1 MTDTQTPEAV
11 LVDTPAEG
19 VARITLNRPDSLN
32 AFTFDMYE
40 ALIAAFEGLRDDP
53 DVRVIVL
60 TGAGRAFCAGH
71 DVRVGGKPAWVRPGL
86 GRIQAGK
93 YTMRVLGQIPVLMR
107 AMPQPI
113 ICAVNGTA
121 AGIGYALALASD
133 MTIAARSA
141 KFVNV
146 IHNAATGAELGMS
159 YLLPRAIGAQR
170 AAELLLTARAVQSDE
185 AERIGLVLR
194 AVDDAAL
201 MDEALALA
209 DAVAVNSPVG
219 IWLTKQSLWFNQ
231 GAGSLE
237 AAIEL
242 ENRAVLASQATEDAA
257 EKRASAVEKRRPKF
271 KHT

>member
-1 MTDTQTPEAV
+1 MTTETPRAV
-11 LVDTPAEG
+11 LVDMPSQG

-40 ALIAAFEGLRDDP
+40 ALIAAFESLRDDP

-71 DVRVGGKPAWVRPGL
+71 DVRAGGKPGWVRPGL

-107 AMPQPI
+107 SMPQPI
-113 ICAVNGTA
+113 ICALNGTT

-133 MTIAARSA
+133 LILAGRSA

-159 YLLPRAIGAQR
+159 YLLPRAIGTQR
-170 AAELLLTARAVQSDE
+170 AAELLLTARPVLADE

-201 MDEALALA
+201 MDEALKLA
-209 DAVAVNSPVG
+209 DAIAVNSPIG

-242 ENRAVLASQATEDAA
+242 ENRAVLASQATDDAV
-257 EKRASAVEKRRPKF
+257 EKRASAIEKRRPVF
-271 KHT
+271 KNT

>member
-1 MTDTQTPEAV
+1 MSADPPAPV
-11 LVDTPAEG
+11 LIDTPREG
-19 VARITLNRPDSLN
+19 VARITLNRPESLN

-40 ALIAAFEGLRDDP
+40 AFTAALDGLRDDP

-71 DVRVGGKPAWVRPGL
+71 DVRDGGQPGWVRPGL
-86 GRIQAGK
+86 GRIQRGK

-107 AMPQPI
+107 SMPQPI
-113 ICAVNGTA
+113 ICALNGAA

-133 MTIAARSA
+133 LILAGRSA

-146 IHNAATGAELGMS
+146 IHNAGTGAELGMS
-159 YLLPRAIGAQR
+159 YLLPRAIGTQR
-170 AAELLLTARAVQSDE
+170 AAELLLTARPVLADE

-194 AVDDAAL
+194 AVEDEAL
-201 MDEALALA
+201 MDEALKLA
-209 DAVAVNSPVG
+209 DSIAVNSPVG

-242 ENRAVLASQATEDAA
+242 ESRAVLASQATDDAA
-257 EKRASAVEKRRPKF
+257 EKRASAIEKRRPVF
-271 KHT
+271 KNT

>member
-1 MTDTQTPEAV
+1 MSAAEPII

-19 VARITLNRPDSLN
+19 VARITLNRPDALN
-32 AFTFDMYE
+32 SFTFDMYE
-40 ALIAAFEGLRDDP
+40 ALTEAFEGLRDDP
-53 DVRVIVL
+53 EVRVIIL

-71 DVRVGGKPAWVRPGL
+71 DVRAGSKPSWVKPGL
-86 GRIQAGK
+86 GKIQAGK
-93 YTMRVLGQIPVLMR
+93 YTMRLLGQIPILMR
-107 AMPQPI
+107 SMPQPI

-121 AGIGYALALASD
+121 AGIGYSLALASD
-133 MTIAARSA
+133 MALAARSA

-159 YLLPRAIGAQR
+159 YLLPRAVGTQR
-170 AAELLLTARAVQSDE
+170 AAELLLTARPVQAEE

-194 AVDDAAL
+194 MVE
-201 MDEALALA
+201 DEALIDEALKLA
-209 DAVAVNSPVG
+209 DAIAVNSPVG

-231 GAGSLE
+231 SAGSLE

-242 ENRAVLASQATEDAA
+242 ENRAVLASQATEDAI
-257 EKRASAVEKRRPKF
+257 EKRTSAIEKRRPKF